1 MNDLSNY
8 HSYHSQEK
16 VIAELKKE
24 LRNSK
29 AEVKKLTAK
38 LEKKKT
44 ATTRQRVLMQAR
56 TINIAYAIG
65 RGDLSAQII
74 DDLRVCTATVTA
86 VNKLIN

>member
-1 MNDLSNY
+1 MSDLSNY
-8 HSYHSQEK
+8 HSQEQI
-16 VIAELKKE
+16 IAELKKE
-24 LRNSK
+24 LKDSK

-44 ATTRQRVLMQAR
+44 ATTRQKVLMQAR

>member
-1 MNDLSNY
+1 MSDLSNY
-8 HSYHSQEK
+8 HSQEQ

-24 LRNSK
+24 LKDSK

-44 ATTRQRVLMQAR
+44 ATTRQKILMQAR
-56 TINIAYAIG
+56 TINIAHAIG
-65 RGDLSAQII
+65 QGHLAAQII

>member
-1 MNDLSNY
+1 MMNDLSNY
-8 HSYHSQEK
+8 HSQEQI
-16 VIAELKKE
+16 IAELKKE
-24 LRNSK
+24 LKDSK

-44 ATTRQRVLMQAR
+44 ETTRQKILMQAR
-56 TINIAYAIG
+56 TINIAHAIG
-65 RGDLSAQII
+65 RGDLAAQII

>member
-1 MNDLSNY
+1 MSDLSNY
-8 HSYHSQEK
+8 HSQEQ

-24 LRNSK
+24 LRDSK

-44 ATTRQRVLMQAR
+44 TTTRQKVLMQAR

-65 RGDLSAQII
+65 RGDLAAQII